1 MRARPPARELL
12 GENGASPMNA
22 LQSVVDYGI
31 IGLLLAL
38 SVWAVAVAVERWL
51 FYRRVDLDQYP
62 NSMGLEMA
70 LNKHLV
76 IIGTVAAN
84 APYIGLLG
92 TVFGIMLTFHTMGT
106 SGTMAVNAIMIGL
119 SLALKATAV
128 GLLVAIPCVVM
139 NNVLRRK
146 VAEILALHKEY
157 HATRH

>member
-1 MRARPPARELL
+1 
-12 GENGASPMNA
+12 MNA
-22 LQSVVDYGI
+22 LQGVVDYGI

-38 SVWAVAVAVERWL
+38 SIWTMAVAVERWL
-51 FYRRVDLDQYP
+51 FYRRVDLTHYP
-62 NSMGLEMA
+62 NSLGLEMA
-70 LNKHLV
+70 LTKHLV

-92 TVFGIMLTFHTMGT
+92 TVLGIMLTFHTMGT
-106 SGTMAVNAIMIGL
+106 SGTMAVNSIMIGL

-146 VAEILALHKEY
+146 VAELLVLHKDH

>member
-1 MRARPPARELL
+1 
-12 GENGASPMNA
+12 MNA
-22 LQSVVDYGI
+22 VQNVVDYGI

-38 SVWAVAVAVERWL
+38 SVWTVAVAVERWL
-51 FYRRVDLDQYP
+51 FYRRIDFAQYP
-62 NSMGLEMA
+62 NSQGLEMA
-70 LNKHLV
+70 LTKRLV

-92 TVFGIMLTFHTMGT
+92 TVLGIMLTFHTMGT
-106 SGTMAVNAIMIGL
+106 SGTMAVNTIMIGL

-146 VAEILALHKEY
+146 VAEILVLHKEY